1 MFELFVAY
9 MWIKTVIAI
18 MLIVGIAYV
27 AIRK

>member
-1 MFELFVAY
+1 MFELFVTY